1 MTKHSLGPGQ
11 LLLLAFILGSAPAS
25 QTAAAGEPATGPAG
39 VENPDYAKWA
49 RLKEGAWVRV
59 RILSTNRMSEWT
71 SRLAKV
77 TPDEVVL
84 EVAEAKPGE
93 APGRPWEDRVP
104 ARLKHPPA
112 GPAQSGDEDVPVA
125 DQTVACRWETRTS
138 HKAGE
143 VGDSGETVWA
153 SPLLPGFVKRV
164 SWLAADK
171 DIGLPATK
179 ALEML
184 VAYDL
189 PPRDGA
195 SAPTTKRAAT
205 RPATTP
211 TTAPPGT
218 QQLPTKA
225 GPPVKFAWTYRFDP
239 PGRRDWSR
247 TDAGHWE
254 ERWETGQVVKFEI
267 TRWIADGDVRG
278 AVVRRLPDRDLETV
292 IPDAGKDAPL
302 YFRHLRVGMWT
313 LLGNLEESTAGK

>member
-1 MTKHSLGPGQ
+1 M
-11 LLLLAFILGSAPAS
+11 AFCLVGAFAPPAV
-25 QTAAAGEPATGPAG
+25 AAAEPSAAAG

-93 APGRPWEDRVP
+93 PPGKPWEDRVP
-104 ARLKHPPA
+104 ARLKHAPA
-112 GPAQSGDEDVPVA
+112 EPAQSGNEDVPVA

-171 DIGLPATK
+171 DIGLPATN

-189 PPRDGA
+189 PPRDGV
-195 SAPTTKRAAT
+195 SAARNAT
-205 RPATTP
+205 SGHPPRDRPGHRP
-211 TTAPPGT
+211 RRRR
-218 QQLPTKA
+218 QLPTKA
-225 GPPVKFAWTYRFDP
+225 GPPVKFSWTYRFDP

-247 TDAGHWE
+247 TDVGHWE

-267 TRWIADGDVRG
+267 TRWIAEGDVRG
-278 AVVRRLPDRDLETV
+278 TVVRRLPDRDLENGHPQRRQGRAALLPPPARWEV
-292 IPDAGKDAPL
+292 DAAGEAGGE
-302 YFRHLRVGMWT
+302 LRWGVGGWVW
-313 LLGNLEESTAGK
+313 GGE